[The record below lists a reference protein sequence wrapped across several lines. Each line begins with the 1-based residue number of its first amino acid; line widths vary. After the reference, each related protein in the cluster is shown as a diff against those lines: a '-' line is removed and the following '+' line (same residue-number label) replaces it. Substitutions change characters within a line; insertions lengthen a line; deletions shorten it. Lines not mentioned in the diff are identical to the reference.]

1 MQNKL
6 EILIFSPVRI
16 YQVLSKGGSAASGS
30 ENVNKYQKANQDF
43 VQENKQQQ
51 QVLIKEQDQHLDQLD
66 RSLST
71 IGQMARSIN
80 TELEEQSRYVTL
92 YV

>member
-1 MQNKL
+1 M
-6 EILIFSPVRI
+6 
-16 YQVLSKGGSAASGS
+16 
-30 ENVNKYQKANQDF
+30 NKYQTANQDF

-51 QVLIKEQDQHLDQLD
+51 QVLFQEQDQHLDQLD

-71 IGQMARSIN
+71 IGQMAQSIN
-80 TELEEQSRYVTL
+80 TELEEQSKYVTL